1 MKKHGK
7 IPTIQALYE
16 EEFGDEISKI
26 NDWFSE
32 KYDESY
38 QFKWDGKTLK
48 VLDGDEKEME
58 TLSREDLVKEID
70 GFPTNAS
77 EALTDPKFAT
87 LKELNDEIDNFLA
100 RAYDNGEDV
109 AKIGKEIK
117 DNIDV
122 MLKDL

>member
-1 MKKHGK
+1 MKKHEK

-70 GFPTNAS
+70 GFPANAS
-77 EALTDPKFAT
+77 EALTDPKSAT
-87 LKELNDEIDNFLA
+87 LKELNDEIDNFLT